1 MNIAVCMKYVPADLS
16 RGVDYKSAGI
26 RRTPDNCAINQADMF
41 ALEAALRLKA
51 QLAGK
56 VRVFTMGPAFAENLL
71 REACALGA
79 DELYL
84 ISDPALAGADSYA
97 TAAVLAAAVSKDN
110 DLVLCGER
118 TVDGETGQVPGEL
131 SARLDLP
138 YASPVVEIIKAS
150 DTALVCRRLTGETD
164 DIVQVPL
171 PALLGISNGM
181 KGAPRPVLPSLDGI
195 RRAANMQYVHL
206 GLDDLGMRACDTG
219 AAGSPTRVE
228 AVTVPDCTRR
238 CVKVDD
244 IGEALRLVEEVVC
257 EQ

>member
-16 RGVDYKSAGI
+16 LGVDGKSAGI
-26 RRTPDNCAINQADMF
+26 RRTPDNCTINQADRF
-41 ALEAALRLKA
+41 ALETALRIKA
-51 QLAGK
+51 QMSGT
-56 VRVFTMGPAFAENLL
+56 VRVYTMGPTFAENLL

-84 ISDPALAGADSYA
+84 ISDSALAGADSYA
-97 TAAVLAAAVSKDN
+97 TAAALAAAVGRKN

-138 YASPVVEIIKAS
+138 YASPVTEIVKVTDAAIICHRS
-150 DTALVCRRLTGETD
+150 TGEAD
-164 DIVQVPL
+164 DVIEVPF

-181 KGAPRPVLPSLDGI
+181 KCVSMPVLPSLRGI
-195 RRAANMQYVHL
+195 QQAANMKFVRLGNEDL
-206 GLDDLGMRACDTG
+206 GLRPCDTG
-219 AAGSPTRVE
+219 AVGSPTCVE
-228 AVTVPDCTRR
+228 AVKTPDCTRC

-244 IGEALRLVEEVVC
+244 IGEALRLVEEAVC